1 MSLIIHVVKPGENLY
16 TIGRLYRVSP
26 EKIASDN
33 ELINPNQ
40 LVVGQTLVIKEGTR
54 VHKVVRGE
62 SIYSI
67 ARDYKLSVEDIL
79 SANPNIKNPFLIQE
93 GQIIIIPDRTKKL
106 GSIYVN
112 GYAFP
117 STSAD
122 VLKKTFPYLTYL
134 SIFSYEIKVDGTLTT
149 IDDSEIIKL
158 ARENK
163 VAPIMVVTNIE
174 EGKGFSSDIAR
185 IILTDNVIQEKLINN
200 IISTMKAKNYYGLNL
215 DIEYI
220 YPDDRV
226 KYNEFIKKVKDR
238 LTPLGYILLTSLAPK
253 TSKDQKGLLYEAH
266 DYAAHGATVDFV
278 ILMTYEWGYTFGP
291 PLAVA
296 PINEVRRVLDYAI
309 TEIPSE
315 KILMGMPNYGYDWIL
330 PYRPNTAAQAV
341 SNTGAVELARIN
353 RAAIQFDEKSKAPYF
368 NYYDSQRREHVVW
381 FEDARSIEAKLLL
394 VDEYNLGGVSYWTI
408 GRFFPQ
414 NWLVLTSLYDVKK
427 VI

>member
-1 MSLIIHVVKPGENLY
+1 MIIHVVKPGESLY

-33 ELINPNQ
+33 ELVNPNQ

-54 VHKVVRGE
+54 VHKVMPLE
-62 SIYSI
+62 SLYSI
-67 ARDYKLSVEDIL
+67 AKQYKISIDDIL
-79 SANPNIKNPFLIQE
+79 SANPNITNPSMIQP
-93 GQIIIIPDRTKKL
+93 GQFIIIPDRTKKL

-117 STSAD
+117 STNPD
-122 VLKKTFPYLTYL
+122 VLRKTFSYLTYL
-134 SIFSYEIKVDGTLTT
+134 SIFSYEIKMDGTLST
-149 IDDSEIIKL
+149 IDDSELIKL
-158 ARENK
+158 ARDNK

-174 EGKGFSSDIAR
+174 EGKGFNSDIAR
-185 IILTDNVIQEKLINN
+185 SILTNNALSEKLINN

-226 KYNEFIKKVKDR
+226 KYNEFINKIKAR

-266 DYAAHGATVDFV
+266 DYAAHGAAVDFV

-296 PINEVRRVLDYAI
+296 PVNEIRRVLDYAV

-315 KILMGMPNYGYDWIL
+315 KILMGMPNYGYDWTL
-330 PYRPNTAAQAV
+330 PYRPNTAAQTV
-341 SNTGAVELARIN
+341 SNTGAVELARRN
-353 RAAIQFDEKSKAPYF
+353 RAAIQFDTKSKAPFF
-368 NYYDSQRREHVVW
+368 NYYDSQGKQHVVW

-427 VI
+427 VL